1 MPYKWALICRN
12 NCYKYALKKMGKN
25 SNICD
30 GVTIDCSHMVSIG
43 ERVSIHEYCWF
54 QGYGGITIG
63 DFVGIGSGTK
73 IISGTHNNQR
83 VDIPFKEQGLE
94 KIPVI
99 IEDDVWIG
107 TNVVIIGKAK
117 IGKGSVIS
125 AGSVI
130 SGNIQAYSVVVGNP
144 GRVVK
149 RR

>member
-1 MPYKWALICRN
+1 
-12 NCYKYALKKMGKN
+12 MGKS

-30 GVTIDCSHMVSIG
+30 GVTITEPYNVYIG
-43 ERVSIHEYCWF
+43 ERVSVHPGCWL
-54 QGYGGITIG
+54 QGYGGLTIG
-63 DFVGIGSGTK
+63 DYVGIGSGAK
-73 IISGTHNNQR
+73 IISSKHNNQR

-94 KIPVI
+94 KTPVI

-107 TNVVIIGKAK
+107 TNAVIIGKAK
-117 IGKGSVIS
+117 IGKGSIIS

>member
-1 MPYKWALICRN
+1 M
-12 NCYKYALKKMGKN
+12 
-25 SNICD
+25 
-30 GVTIDCSHMVSIG
+30 
-43 ERVSIHEYCWF
+43 
-54 QGYGGITIG
+54 
-63 DFVGIGSGTK
+63 
-73 IISGTHNNQR
+73 
-83 VDIPFKEQGLE
+83 
-94 KIPVI
+94 
-99 IEDDVWIG
+99 WIG